1 MENDEMMIFELLA
14 SSLIKELKEFINFNR
29 NKQIVTEATVK
40 RRDILSFLLKIK
52 DKNELQKFNLDLV
65 RIEYHKI
72 LDIKQFRYL
81 LNPRTVSR
89 LSYFLLLCHILH
101 KNGTKIIEG

>member
-52 DKNELQKFNLDLV
+52 DKNELQKFNLDMV
-65 RIEYHKI
+65 RIDFQII
-72 LDIKQFRYL
+72 LLFWYSA
-81 LNPRTVSR
+81 N
-89 LSYFLLLCHILH
+89 
-101 KNGTKIIEG
+101 TKLEFF

>member
-52 DKNELQKFNLDLV
+52 DKNELQKFNLDMV
-65 RIEYHKI
+65 RIDHQKI
-72 LDIKQFRYL
+72 LLF
-81 LNPRTVSR
+81 
-89 LSYFLLLCHILH
+89 CILRIP
-101 KNGTKIIEG
+101 N

>member
-65 RIEYHKI
+65 RIECKKI

-89 LSYFLLLCHILH
+89 LGYYYIALPHFTKKWN
-101 KNGTKIIEG
+101 KNY